1 MSLSEAK
8 ENIYYHLILETTFAF
23 RYLNY
28 YKIIVFICRENKLE
42 LLTGSERSILT
53 AGSLI

>member
-1 MSLSEAK
+1 MSLSETK
-8 ENIYYHLILETTFAF
+8 ENTYYHLILETTFAF

-42 LLTGSERSILT
+42 LLTESERSILT